1 MVTTVELIASY
12 INSKHGWAVAE
23 QFESTFNGESFDEQN
38 FNALKYIKD
47 TVNNVLKSDVL
58 SLESQDELQEY
69 QSKMEEYFSHVLY

>member
-47 TVNNVLKSDVL
+47 TINNVLKSDVL